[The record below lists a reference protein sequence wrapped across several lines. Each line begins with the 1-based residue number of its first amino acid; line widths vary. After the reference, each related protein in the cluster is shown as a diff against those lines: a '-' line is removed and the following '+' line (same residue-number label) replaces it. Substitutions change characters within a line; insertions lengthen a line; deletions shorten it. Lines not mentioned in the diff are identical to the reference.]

1 MLGCRAG
8 SQAAGLLHVTTTD
21 QGWPQGASVPPATK
35 VLNSMWEAVRTHANL
50 DLTISH
56 IVKTKIHFRLQWR
69 LITST
74 RRRENQALLSKCLIR

>member
-35 VLNSMWEAVRTHANL
+35 VLNSMLEVLCAHVNFYFKHI
-50 DLTISH
+50 TISH
-56 IVKTKIHFRLQWR
+56 IVKTKINLD
-69 LITST
+69 L
-74 RRRENQALLSKCLIR
+74 NGN